1 MEPWVEK
8 DSGLALKNGVGAEE
22 RRTKVKGACGEAD
35 KPVAGM
41 SQDAVGPFSSENSP
55 SLSLLPFTSQLFS
68 LTPQLLHSPVPFPK
82 PLLPI

>member
-1 MEPWVEK
+1 MEK

-22 RRTKVKGACGEAD
+22 RRTKVKGTCGEAD

-55 SLSLLPFTSQLFS
+55 
-68 LTPQLLHSPVPFPK
+68 
-82 PLLPI
+82 